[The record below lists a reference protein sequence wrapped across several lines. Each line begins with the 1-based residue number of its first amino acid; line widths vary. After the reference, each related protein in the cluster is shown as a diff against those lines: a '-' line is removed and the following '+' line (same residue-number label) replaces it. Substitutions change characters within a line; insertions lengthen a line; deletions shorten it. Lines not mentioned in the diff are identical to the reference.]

1 MENPNT
7 PQSANNMPNR
17 SAKEVRSQFVFK
29 LYDILEV
36 SIYSVSL
43 NLYFDFF
50 RMEAILIL
58 SLGVPMAW
66 PY

>member
-17 SAKEVRSQFVFK
+17 STKEVRSQFVFK